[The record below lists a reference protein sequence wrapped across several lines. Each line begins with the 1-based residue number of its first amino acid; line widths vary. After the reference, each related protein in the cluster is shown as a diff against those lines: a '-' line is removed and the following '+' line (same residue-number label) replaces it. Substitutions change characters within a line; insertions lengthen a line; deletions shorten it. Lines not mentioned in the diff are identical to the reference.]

1 MTKKF
6 KSLKKAPKKNQTYF
20 LLTFRRSSN
29 SYVKFTWDNTEIE
42 HHWLKSYRVYSTI
55 KDVKR
60 AAKFVKAFI
69 KSHKEQLNYITS
81 EPKPETKVWYG
92 IDMDGTSNDLGHFF
106 FDPSNED
113 HQLSLKLG
121 LLYNN
126 PRMVQKASKI
136 ITKAL
141 EMEQKRLKYKFF
153 TETPKSGTIVYYPHF
168 GVESGVEGWEY
179 DPDVPEFVRYLK
191 LGLLFSKKK
200 HAIRAGRAM
209 LKQINFLGSKRLKL
223 TKQWTLLTKE
233 EDHE

>member
-60 AAKFVKAFI
+60 AAKFVKDFI
-69 KSHKEQLNYITS
+69 KSHKEHLNYITS

-92 IDMDGTSNDLGHFF
+92 IDMDGTSNDIGHFF
-106 FDPSNED
+106 FDPSNEG

-126 PRMVQKASKI
+126 PHMVQKASKI

-141 EMEQKRLKYKFF
+141 DMEQKRLKYKFL

-179 DPDVPEFVRYLK
+179 DPDAPEFVRYLK

-200 HAIRAGRAM
+200 HALRASIDM
-209 LKQINFLGSKRLKL
+209 LKQISPLGSKRLKISE
-223 TKQWTLLTKE
+223 QWTLLTNE
-233 EDHE
+233 GDHE

>member
-29 SYVKFTWDNTEIE
+29 SYVKFTWDDTEIE

-60 AAKFVKAFI
+60 AAKFVKDFI

-81 EPKPETKVWYG
+81 EPKPKTKVWYG

-106 FDPSNED
+106 FDPSNEG

-126 PRMVQKASKI
+126 PRMVQKASKR

-141 EMEQKRLKYKFF
+141 DMEQKRLKYKFL
-153 TETPKSGTIVYYPHF
+153 TEAPEPGTIVYYPEF
-168 GVESGVEGWEY
+168 LLESSVNELEW
-179 DPDVPEFVRYLK
+179 DPNHPTNVRYLN
-191 LGLLFSKKK
+191 LGLIFSKKK
-200 HAIRAGRAM
+200 HALRASIDM
-209 LKQINFLGSKRLKL
+209 LKQINSTIPK
-223 TKQWTLLTKE
+223 
-233 EDHE
+233 

>member
-6 KSLKKAPKKNQTYF
+6 KFLKKAPKKNQTYF

-29 SYVKFTWDNTEIE
+29 SYVKLTWDDAEIE
-42 HHWLKSYRVYSTI
+42 HRWLKSYRVYSTI

-60 AAKFVKAFI
+60 AAKFVKDFI

-126 PRMVQKASKI
+126 PCMVQKASKI

-141 EMEQKRLKYKFF
+141 AMEQKRFKYK
-153 TETPKSGTIVYYPHF
+153 
-168 GVESGVEGWEY
+168 
-179 DPDVPEFVRYLK
+179 L
-191 LGLLFSKKK
+191 
-200 HAIRAGRAM
+200 IR
-209 LKQINFLGSKRLKL
+209 QS
-223 TKQWTLLTKE
+223 
-233 EDHE
+233 